1 MNILLVCTGNT
12 CRSAMAGGLFEKALD
27 DDGDGCIHVNTAG
40 TNVCVSGPASENAIK
55 VMEEMDIDISDHKS
69 QQVTKEDIEEA
80 DLVLVMTGSHRNI
93 LIDLYPQYSS
103 KIYTIPEYAYGTD
116 EEITDPFGGDE
127 EEYKECALQLR
138 EAIDAVY
145 AKLKSKGEAL

>member
-40 TNVCVSGPASENAIK
+40 INVYVSTPASENAVK
-55 VMEEMDIDISDHKS
+55 VMEEMDIDISDHMSK
-69 QQVTKEDIEEA
+69 QVTKEDIEEA
-80 DLVLVMTGSHRNI
+80 DLVLVMTVSHRNI

-103 KIYTIPEYAYGTD
+103 KIYTFPEYAYGSD
-116 EEITDPFGGDE
+116 DEITDPFGGDE
-127 EEYKECALQLR
+127 EEYRECALQLKD
-138 EAIDAVY
+138 AINAVY
-145 AKLKSKGEAL
+145 EKIKSKGKTL